1 MRRCSSVPSPVLP
14 AGICRVGA
22 SHIEYNINIFQDI
35 RILPDI
41 VKADKFHIK
50 GGTAQCL
57 DNTGIGIILLRR
69 GSLYVVVQGPELL
82 ADTLHIVD
90 EIRELHSQLQVS
102 AVTDPVDGLS
112 KDSSSSCHPFYLCL
126 LHRVAALVEGIRE
139 EVGKKTSQ

>member
-14 AGICRVGA
+14 AGICRVGV

-90 EIRELHSQLQVS
+90 EI
-102 AVTDPVDGLS
+102 
-112 KDSSSSCHPFYLCL
+112 LCL